1 MVDTA
6 TSRDIDPIHK
16 CPVSEVDKVPCRN
29 YPSTCLCTHLHHQI
43 NFR

>member
-16 CPVSEVDKVPCRN
+16 CPVSEVDKVPSRN